1 MRIKN
6 VWRKHRKRRIPQ
18 LNTVATADISFM
30 LLIFFLVTT
39 SIDSDRVLRRQLP
52 PREANKEIRA
62 KDVDRNN
69 VITVCITKDN
79 KLTVNNEEI
88 SEQLLCNK
96 LSDFIKKKGDKH
108 IIEVRAS
115 TTANYDTYFH
125 LQNSIVEI
133 YRNVRNDSAM
143 SRYHM
148 PFNNCDSNIQSRIR
162 EAYPQR
168 ISEVFTED

>member
-96 LSDFIKKKGDKH
+96 LSDFIK
-108 IIEVRAS
+108 
-115 TTANYDTYFH
+115 
-125 LQNSIVEI
+125 
-133 YRNVRNDSAM
+133 
-143 SRYHM
+143 
-148 PFNNCDSNIQSRIR
+148 
-162 EAYPQR
+162 
-168 ISEVFTED
+168 

>member
-1 MRIKN
+1 MRTKN
-6 VWRKHRKRRIPQ
+6 VWRKRRNRRIPQ

-52 PREANKEIRA
+52 PREANKEILA

-79 KLTVNNEEI
+79 KFTVNNEEVP
-88 SEQLLCNK
+88 EQLLYNK

-115 TTANYDTYFH
+115 IAANYDTYFH
-125 LQNSIVEI
+125 LQNSIIEI
-133 YRNVRNDSAM
+133 YRHIRDDIAM
-143 SRYHM
+143 TRYHM
-148 PFNNCDSNIQSRIR
+148 HFNNCDSNIQSKIR
-162 EAYPQR
+162 EEYPQR
-168 ISEVFTED
+168 ISEVFLED